1 MIVTA
6 QIRLAWPGEV
16 GEAAAAAAA
25 AFRGIRTPLIKLAA
39 CRWNVFIFHH
49 RGVKCSLTP
58 VFARQEVISE
68 ETSVQI
74 RE

>member
-25 AFRGIRTPLIKLAA
+25 FRGIRTPLIKLAA
-39 CRWNVFIFHH
+39 CR
-49 RGVKCSLTP
+49 
-58 VFARQEVISE
+58 
-68 ETSVQI
+68 
-74 RE
+74 